1 MGKIAVIDQEFTQMA
16 TELKANHEE
25 ILEAYEKLNELMRA
39 LSDGA
44 LKTEQLTPKIE
55 GLLDGVNSDII
66 SRMKELFTQTETV
79 ITDYES
85 VIMNVDTSC

>member
-25 ILEAYEKLNELMRA
+25 ILEAYEKLTELMRA

-55 GLLDGVNSDII
+55 GLLDGVNSDVI